1 MANTILIK
9 NIDSLITCDEN
20 ENVFENINIFIEN
33 GVIKSIDNNIYDAD
47 EVIDGR
53 HLYVYP
59 GLINTHHHL
68 YQTFTRNLPQV
79 QKMELFPWLCTLYEI
94 WKGIDSEVIY
104 YSSLV
109 GMGELLKGGCTTC
122 FDHHYVFPQSAEDT
136 LIDTQFD
143 AASLS
148 NASRI

>member
-68 YQTFTRNLPQV
+68 YQTFTRNLPQGT
-79 QKMELFPWLCTLYEI
+79 EN
-94 WKGIDSEVIY
+94 GVI
-104 YSSLV
+104 SLA
-109 GMGELLKGGCTTC
+109 MY
-122 FDHHYVFPQSAEDT
+122 F
-136 LIDTQFD
+136 I
-143 AASLS
+143 
-148 NASRI
+148 

>member
-59 GLINTHHHL
+59 GFISNL
-68 YQTFTRNLPQV
+68 YKKLTTSTEN
-79 QKMELFPWLCTLYEI
+79 
-94 WKGIDSEVIY
+94 GVI
-104 YSSLV
+104 SLA
-109 GMGELLKGGCTTC
+109 MY
-122 FDHHYVFPQSAEDT
+122 F
-136 LIDTQFD
+136 I
-143 AASLS
+143 
-148 NASRI
+148 